1 MKQLLNHRNPYTGRC
16 LKDEPNILFV
26 ELINEP
32 TQFPEDI
39 PGMVRY
45 INRMCKAIRS
55 TGCKKLTFYNVSQDF
70 CVAPAIRKSDIQG
83 STHAWYPS
91 ALNNNYSIEGNGLLF
106 VDRYEQMFHPDLCGK
121 AKIVYEFDVT
131 DMASGFMFP
140 AMAREFRRGGIQFA
154 AIFSYDML
162 RTAPM
167 NLGWQTHFSIW
178 SLLLQRR

>member
-1 MKQLLNHRNPYTGRC
+1 MCIRDSPYTGRC

-55 TGCKKLTFYNVSQDF
+55 TGCKKLTFYNVNQDF
-70 CVAPAIRKSDIQG
+70 RVAPAIRKSDIQG

-106 VDRYEQMFHPDLCGK
+106 VDHYEQMFHPDLCGK
-121 AKIVYEFDVT
+121 AKIVYAYSSD
-131 DMASGFMFP
+131 
-140 AMAREFRRGGIQFA
+140 EFRLADSFFQYGLYSFKGGKQ
-154 AIFSYDML
+154 YDC
-162 RTAPM
+162 R
-167 NLGWQTHFSIW
+167 
-178 SLLLQRR
+178 